1 LRVKKNDITSRY
13 FQQHLMHETKEI
25 SALFTLMDDPDN
37 EVFSTVSN
45 RIVDFGRSI
54 IPNLENLWENST
66 SEDVQE
72 RIELLIHKLH
82 FNDLLGDFTAW
93 KNNPYHD
100 LLFGSLLVAK
110 FQYPELSTSPVL
122 QELERIRRNVWLELN
137 SFLTSLEQ
145 ANVISSIVYNY
156 YNLKGVEVGY
166 KNPDDFFIH
175 KVIESKKGNAISNGV
190 LYLLLCELLDINVK
204 VINIPRQFILAFF
217 HTDYDQY
224 AFKGHPQTK
233 IHFYIDAISGH
244 IFTHKDLEAYFKKIS
259 VPPVPS
265 YFKPLSHKRIIQ
277 LQLEELAKCFDNK
290 KQRYK
295 YDELMKL
302 SNLLDD

>member
-1 LRVKKNDITSRY
+1 M
-13 FQQHLMHETKEI
+13 QETKEI
-25 SALFTLMDDPDN
+25 SALFTLIDDPDQ
-37 EVFSTVSN
+37 EVFSTVSE
-45 RIVDFGRSI
+45 RIVDYGRGI
-54 IPNLENLWENST
+54 IPNLENLWENSP
-66 SEDVQE
+66 SEEVQE

-82 FNDLLGDFTAW
+82 YIDLTRDFTDW
-93 KNNPYHD
+93 RENPYHD

-110 FQYPELSTSPVL
+110 FQYPELATAPVL

-175 KVIESKKGNAISNGV
+175 KVIESKKGNALSNGV

-204 VINIPRQFILAFF
+204 AINIPKQFILAFF
-217 HTDYDQY
+217 HNDYDQHAY
-224 AFKGHPQTK
+224 VGNPQNK

-244 IFTHKDLEAYFKKIS
+244 IFTHKDMEAYFKRIS
-259 VPPVPS
+259 VPPVAS
-265 YFKPLSHKRIIQ
+265 YFKPLSHKKIIQ
-277 LQLEELAKCFDNK
+277 LQLEELAKCFRSPKNK
-290 KQRYK
+290 YK
-295 YDELMKL
+295 YDELMAL
-302 SNLLDD
+302 SNLLED